1 MKGEYRMLSD
11 EAIEKFQRS
20 FKTIERST
28 LTVEETRIYIGV
40 SVDMIYKLV
49 REKALPHF
57 RIGRRILFKREAI
70 DRYIES
76 LIQGSVE
83 DEY

>member
-1 MKGEYRMLSD
+1 MLSNK
-11 EAIEKFQRS
+11 AIEKFHGS

-28 LTVEETRIYIGV
+28 LTVEETAIYIGV

-57 RIGRRILFKREAI
+57 RIGRRILFKREVI
-70 DRYIES
+70 DRYIEQKIKES
-76 LIQGSVE
+76 MQNEV
-83 DEY
+83 